1 MSMACCAALTRR
13 YGDFDSAE
21 DAAQEALV
29 AAATRWPTDGV
40 PQKPDAWLI
49 QAASRRFIDQRRSD
63 VSRRAREA
71 MAVRLAAVSGPPP
84 AIELERDDSLLVLFM
99 CCHPALTPA
108 SSIALTLR
116 AVGGLTTAEI
126 ANAFLVPEATLAQRI
141 SRAKERIRASE
152 APIAM
157 PSPDEQ
163 GDRLRLVRHVL
174 YLIFNEGYT
183 ASGGDAL
190 QRTDLAD
197 EAIRLARLL
206 NDLRAG
212 EPESTGLL
220 ALMLLID
227 ARRAARATADGLPVP
242 LADQDRSR
250 WDLERIAEGRG
261 LLDEAMA
268 LGRVGEYQLQA
279 AIAALHDAAPTA
291 DATDWPQIAALYGLL
306 ERITD
311 NPIVTLNRA
320 VAVGMADEPQA
331 GLAIV
336 DTVAGRL
343 SGNAR
348 LDAVRGYLLER
359 AGDLDGAV
367 VAYRA
372 AAARS
377 TSILEQRYLVMC
389 AARLARASGA

>member
-1 MSMACCAALTRR
+1 
-13 YGDFDSAE
+13 
-21 DAAQEALV
+21 
-29 AAATRWPTDGV
+29 
-40 PQKPDAWLI
+40 
-49 QAASRRFIDQRRSD
+49 
-63 VSRRAREA
+63 